1 MDTADLC
8 SPDFCSLVNYKV
20 ANHDYGDE
28 KGMDTFVPLTRRQQ
42 EIVELVASGA
52 SNKEIAHRLVISTKT
67 VKNTLTTVF
76 AKTNTQ
82 SRTQLA
88 VQWVRKGYGEFA

>member
-1 MDTADLC
+1 MDTLWR
-8 SPDFCSLVNYKV
+8 
-20 ANHDYGDE
+20 
-28 KGMDTFVPLTRRQQ
+28 LTPRQQ
-42 EIVELVASGA
+42 EIVQLVVSGA
-52 SNKEIAHRLVISTKT
+52 SNKEIAQQLVISTKT

-88 VQWVRKGYGEFA
+88 VQWLRRGWEGLIEQ

>member
-1 MDTADLC
+1 
-8 SPDFCSLVNYKV
+8 
-20 ANHDYGDE
+20 
-28 KGMDTFVPLTRRQQ
+28 MDTFWPLTRRQQ

-52 SNKEIAHRLVISTKT
+52 SNKQIAQQLVISTKT

-88 VQWVRKGYGEFA
+88 VQWVRKEFGEFAQP